1 MPWQGTVRLGA
12 ASDTW
17 HKPAVSAALSLVVPQ
32 LVLLALGRLD
42 LVLYVA
48 AGSMCAMYAHAQ
60 PYAARARTLA
70 VVVLGMA
77 SGLAVALLSAS
88 LLNSTALLVVGA
100 SVLAAVQ
107 KLVCDAVRI
116 GPPGNLI
123 FTFVSASAFFL
134 PQELHQVPTHV
145 GLALMGGAL
154 AWVIGMAPGLV
165 RPRGPERIATARALE
180 AAARLRQAAPGARRA
195 AAAAVNSAWHT
206 LSLAPDGSTSAV
218 ADRLGL
224 ERLLVRAESAFTAGS
239 SEADA
244 DEAATYLA
252 WARRLRKNKPVPH
265 TALTPEQ
272 TGELIG
278 VKLERES
285 REERTA
291 AARHAPTRQRT
302 RGPAI
307 VWRRV
312 QEPGSPLLPI
322 AVRIAFGS
330 TVAGWLSMA
339 LGVGHPYWAV
349 VTVASVIQANA
360 TLSWT
365 RAVQRSLGNFVG
377 LLVFALLIPVIHMGP
392 LAMILLAFLCQ
403 IGAEAFISRNYWLG
417 NAFVT
422 PMALLLSLFGQEL
435 PAGELIGD
443 RVIDTVV
450 GAVVGLLCCMLITNR
465 RAAHRIR
472 AAVGQLADVRTGAL
486 RAMADG
492 ADDRR
497 LDGHR
502 DHVLAALVELR
513 EAVDTASGEW
523 WQRRL
528 PEESVA
534 TAEREGHQ
542 VLAALGRRTTL
553 AGRSTESATAAG
565 E

>member
-1 MPWQGTVRLGA
+1 M
-12 ASDTW
+12 
-17 HKPAVSAALSLVVPQ
+17 
-32 LVLLALGRLD
+32 VLLTVGRLD
-42 LVLYVA
+42 LVLYVS
-48 AGSMCAMYAHAQ
+48 AGSMCALYAHAQ

-88 LLNSTALLVVGA
+88 FLSSTALLVVGA
-100 SVLAAVQ
+100 SALAAVQ

-134 PQELHQVPTHV
+134 PQELHQVPGHV
-145 GLALMGGAL
+145 GLTLLGGAL

-180 AAARLRQAAPGARRA
+180 TAARLRQAAPDAAPGARRA
-195 AAAAVNSAWHT
+195 AAAAIDSAWHT

-224 ERLLVRAESAFTAGS
+224 EHLLVRAESAFTAES
-239 SEADA
+239 PEADA
-244 DEAATYLA
+244 DEATTYLA
-252 WARRLRKNKPVPH
+252 WARRLRKNEPVPH

-278 VKLERES
+278 VKLEREG

-291 AARHAPTRQRT
+291 APRHAPTRQRT

-322 AVRIAFGS
+322 AVRIALGS

-360 TLSWT
+360 TLSWK

-377 LLVFALLIPVIHMGP
+377 LLVFALLIPVIHTGP
-392 LAMILLAFLCQ
+392 LATILLAFLCQ
-403 IGAEAFISRNYWLG
+403 MGAEAFISRNYWLG

-450 GAVVGLLCCMLITNR
+450 GAAVGLLCCMLITNR
-465 RAAHRIR
+465 RAAHRTR
-472 AAVGQLADVRTGAL
+472 AAVGQVADARTAAL

-492 ADDRR
+492 MDDCR

-528 PEESVA
+528 PEDSVA

-542 VLAALGRRTTL
+542 VLAALGRRTAL